1 MSDLAKMNT
10 QRLERS
16 KLCDLLLTALVC
28 VTLQLVHLS
37 VSLVS
42 VTLLQLA
49 KVLCRGWVICSN
61 ICLEMLEVVVNL

>member
-10 QRLERS
+10 QRWERS

-42 VTLLQLA
+42 LQA
-49 KVLCRGWVICSN
+49 VAVSQVLCRGWVICSN